1 MKNILLSIIALVLA
15 ASLGFGIFVYFD
27 TRDNTNNQKNHLTKE
42 SNKDDGDNSK
52 EKNNSTKNE
61 NNDEVQSNNENE
73 EQKTPSMVE
82 VLHMIDN
89 GEDVNGIVDKEGNT
103 WTMNPGIAVGYTN
116 PEGERYS
123 SGLNY
128 KGDIDGTDFN
138 KDYDPEDEE
147 IEYAEKPDPEVIAE
161 LQDEIDNAG
170 LQTEM
175 EAKQK
180 ELDDYINSFP
190 E

>member
-1 MKNILLSIIALVLA
+1 MKNILLSLIALILIA
-15 ASLGFGIFVYFD
+15 ALGFGIFVYFD
-27 TRDNTNNQKNHLTKE
+27 TKDNTDNQKKYSNTK
-42 SNKDDGDNSK
+42 SNKEDDS
-52 EKNNSTKNE
+52 
-61 NNDEVQSNNENE
+61 NDEGKNGNTEDESDNESQNNNNNE
-73 EQKTPSMVE
+73 EQQTPSMVE
-82 VLHMIDN
+82 VLRMIDN
-89 GEDVNGIVDKEGNT
+89 GEDVNGIVDQEGNS

-116 PEGERYS
+116 PKGEKYS
-123 SGLNY
+123 SSLNY

-147 IEYAEKPDPEVIAE
+147 IEYAEEPDPEVIAE
-161 LQDEIDNAG
+161 LQEEIDNAG
-170 LQTEM
+170 LQTEL

>member
-1 MKNILLSIIALVLA
+1 MKNILLSIIALVLIA
-15 ASLGFGIFVYFD
+15 ALGFGIFVYFD
-27 TRDNTNNQKNHLTKE
+27 TKDNTDNQKKYSNTK
-42 SNKDDGDNSK
+42 SNKEDESDNESQ
-52 EKNNSTKNE
+52 NN
-61 NNDEVQSNNENE
+61 NNNE
-73 EQKTPSMVE
+73 EQQTPSMVE
-82 VLHMIDN
+82 VLRMIDN
-89 GEDVNGIVDKEGNT
+89 GEDVNGIVDQEGNS

-116 PEGERYS
+116 PKGEKYS
-123 SGLNY
+123 SSLNY

-147 IEYAEKPDPEVIAE
+147 IEYAEEPDPEVIAE
-161 LQDEIDNAG
+161 LQEEIDNAG
-170 LQTEM
+170 LQTEL

>member
-1 MKNILLSIIALVLA
+1 MKNILLSIIALVLIA
-15 ASLGFGIFVYFD
+15 ALGFGIFVYFD
-27 TRDNTNNQKNHLTKE
+27 TKDNTDNQKKYSNTK
-42 SNKDDGDNSK
+42 SNKEDESDNESQ
-52 EKNNSTKNE
+52 NN
-61 NNDEVQSNNENE
+61 NNNE
-73 EQKTPSMVE
+73 EQQTPSMVE
-82 VLHMIDN
+82 VLRMIDN
-89 GEDVNGIVDKEGNT
+89 GEDVNGIVDQERNS

-116 PEGERYS
+116 PKGEKYS
-123 SGLNY
+123 SSLNY

-147 IEYAEKPDPEVIAE
+147 IEYAEEPDPEVIAE
-161 LQDEIDNAG
+161 LQEEIDNAG
-170 LQTEM
+170 LQTEL

>member
-1 MKNILLSIIALVLA
+1 MKNILLSIIALVLIA
-15 ASLGFGIFVYFD
+15 ALGFGIFVYFD
-27 TRDNTNNQKNHLTKE
+27 TKDNTDNQKKYSNTK
-42 SNKDDGDNSK
+42 SNKEDESDNESQ
-52 EKNNSTKNE
+52 NN
-61 NNDEVQSNNENE
+61 NNNE
-73 EQKTPSMVE
+73 EQQTPSMVE
-82 VLHMIDN
+82 VLRMIDN
-89 GEDVNGIVDKEGNT
+89 GEDVNSIVDQEGNS

-116 PEGERYS
+116 PKGEKYS
-123 SGLNY
+123 SSLNY

-147 IEYAEKPDPEVIAE
+147 IEYAEEPDPEIIAE
-161 LQDEIDNAG
+161 LQEEIDNAG
-170 LQTEM
+170 LQTEL

>member
-1 MKNILLSIIALVLA
+1 MKNILLSIIALVLIA
-15 ASLGFGIFVYFD
+15 ALGFGIFVYFD
-27 TRDNTNNQKNHLTKE
+27 TKDNTDNQKKYSNTK
-42 SNKDDGDNSK
+42 SNKEDESDNESQ
-52 EKNNSTKNE
+52 NN
-61 NNDEVQSNNENE
+61 NNNE
-73 EQKTPSMVE
+73 EQQTPSMVE
-82 VLHMIDN
+82 VLRMIDN
-89 GEDVNGIVDKEGNT
+89 GEDVNGIVDQEGNS

-116 PEGERYS
+116 PKGEKYS
-123 SGLNY
+123 SSLNY

-147 IEYAEKPDPEVIAE
+147 IEYAEELDPEVIAE
-161 LQDEIDNAG
+161 LQEEIDNAG
-170 LQTEM
+170 LQTEL